1 MNNPQILGKM
11 IFQNL
16 LKQGVSEIA
25 STAVLDTLIVESLNS
40 IGVNYTP
47 DFVTLVRPEVLKFM
61 QPDLIEE
68 TSTVT
73 ENEYTVLEQID
84 YILDNIS
91 EVFNNIFYYSKEET
105 FSCIKD
111 INNEIMSLISNS
123 NVKSD
128 DMLLKK
134 IKIVHSTFNKAIG
147 ITLKLSGEMKKLEEG

>member
-47 DFVTLVRPEVLKFM
+47 DFVILVRPEVLKFM

-91 EVFNNIFYYSKEET
+91 EVFNNIFYYSKEEI

>member
-91 EVFNNIFYYSKEET
+91 EVFNNIFYYSKEEV

-134 IKIVHSTFNKAIG
+134 IKIVHSTFNKAID